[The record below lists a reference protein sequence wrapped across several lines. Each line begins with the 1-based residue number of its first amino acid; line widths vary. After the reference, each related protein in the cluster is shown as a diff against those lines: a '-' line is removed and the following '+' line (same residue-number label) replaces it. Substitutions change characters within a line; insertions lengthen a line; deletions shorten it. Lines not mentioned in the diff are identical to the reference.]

1 LTRRAKGFALAAS
14 EHVPIIRN
22 ETFTGDDAV
31 TDEANAPTL
40 DERAQASDYGFQA
53 DVARL
58 LELMTHS
65 VYSERDIFLRELI
78 SNSADACEKLRY
90 EALANEKLA
99 SEAGAPLVTIRLDK
113 TARSLSVTDNGV
125 GMTRDDL
132 IGALGT
138 IASSGTRAFLDKL
151 AAENASG
158 ENERSFIGQFGIG
171 FYSAFMVADKV
182 EVATRRAGSSEA
194 FLWSSDGKGSYQI
207 AAADPE
213 HAPRVGTR
221 VTLHLKSEAEEFLE
235 PYRIERIVRE
245 HSGAIAIPIDLV
257 EEAGKEPRRL
267 TDGVALWTKPKSEIT
282 KEEYTDFYRQLAGQ
296 FDEPALT
303 VHWRAEGRT
312 EYTVLAFVP
321 GSRPLDLFD
330 PERKGK
336 SKLYVRRVLISRD
349 FDLLPAWLRFV
360 RVVVDSA
367 DIPLNVSREM
377 VQQSPIIASI
387 GKAIAT
393 RILQEIGKLAES
405 DPEKFASLWENF
417 GAVLKEGLHED
428 PQRRDAIFEIARFA
442 TTALAE
448 KKRSLKDY
456 IANLRP
462 NQTAIYYITGDD
474 MKRLAASPQLE
485 GFRARGVEVL
495 LLDDPVDAFW
505 VTSATGFDGKPFKSA
520 TQGKADIDAIPLA
533 EGAEDLEAAD
543 KSPEASKFATFAK
556 ETLEEHVE
564 DVRLSSRLRESA
576 ACLVA
581 PDFGLDRQLS
591 RLLSG
596 RDGGPPVIKPVL
608 EINPR
613 HPVVAAL
620 AKKAESAERTEI
632 QDGCFMLLDLARI
645 ADGEQPVD
653 AAAFAKRIYALLDKG
668 APQTA

>member
-1 LTRRAKGFALAAS
+1 
-14 EHVPIIRN
+14 
-22 ETFTGDDAV
+22 V

-40 DERAQASDYGFQA
+40 DQRAQASNYGFQA

-90 EALANEKLA
+90 EALSNESLA
-99 SEAGAPLVTIRLDK
+99 AEAGAPLVTVALDK
-113 TARSLSVTDNGV
+113 TTHTLSVTDNGV
-125 GMTRDDL
+125 GMSRDDL
-132 IGALGT
+132 VDALGT
-138 IASSGTRAFLDKL
+138 IASSGTRAFLDRL
-151 AAENASG
+151 AAENASDDDD
-158 ENERSFIGQFGIG
+158 RRAFIGQFGVG
-171 FYSAFMVADKV
+171 FYSAFMVADKI
-182 EVATRRAGSSEA
+182 EVVTRRAGACEP
-194 FLWSSDGKGSYQI
+194 FHWTSDGKGSYQI
-207 AAADPE
+207 APANLE
-213 HAPRVGTR
+213 LAPKVGTK
-221 VTLHLKSEAEEFLE
+221 VTLHLKAEAEEFLE

-257 EEAGKEPRRL
+257 EAPGLEPRRL

-282 KEEYTDFYRQLAGQ
+282 NEEYLDFYRQFAGH

-330 PERKGK
+330 PARKGK

-377 VQQSPIIASI
+377 VQQSPMIASI
-387 GKAIAT
+387 GRAIAT
-393 RILQEIGKLAES
+393 RILQEIAKLAES
-405 DPEKFASLWENF
+405 DPEKFSRVWENF
-417 GAVLKEGLHED
+417 GAVLKEALHED

-442 TTALAE
+442 TTTVPE
-448 KKRSLKDY
+448 KKRTLKDY
-456 IANLRP
+456 VANMRP

-495 LLDDPVDAFW
+495 LLDDAVDAFW
-505 VTSATGFDGKPFKSA
+505 VTSAVGFDGKPFKSA
-520 TQGKADIDAIPLA
+520 TQGKADIEAIPLA
-533 EGAEDLEAAD
+533 EGAEKLDEVDA
-543 KSPEASKFATFAK
+543 SPEVAKLLAVIKAT
-556 ETLEEHVE
+556 LVDHVE
-564 DVRLSSRLRESA
+564 DVRLSMRLRESP

-581 PDFGLDRQLS
+581 ADFGLDRQLS

-596 RDGGPPVIKPVL
+596 RDGGPPIVKPVL

-613 HPVVAAL
+613 HAVIAAL
-620 AKKAESAERTEI
+620 AKKSEAAESKETE
-632 QDGCFMLLDLARI
+632 DGCFTLLDLARI
-645 ADGEQPVD
+645 ADGEPPVD
-653 AAAFAKRIYALLDKG
+653 AAAFAKRLYALLAKSAD
-668 APQTA
+668 

>member
-1 LTRRAKGFALAAS
+1 M
-14 EHVPIIRN
+14 
-22 ETFTGDDAV
+22 

-40 DERAQASDYGFQA
+40 DQRAQASNYGFQA

-90 EALANEKLA
+90 EALSNENLA
-99 SEAGAPLVTIRLDK
+99 AEASAPLVTVALDK
-113 TARSLSVTDNGV
+113 TARTLSVTDNGV
-125 GMTRDDL
+125 GMSRDDL
-132 IGALGT
+132 VAALGT

-151 AAENASG
+151 AAENASDD
-158 ENERSFIGQFGIG
+158 NRRAFIGQFGIG
-171 FYSAFMVADKV
+171 FYSAFMVADRI
-182 EVATRRAGSSEA
+182 EVATRRAGTSEP
-194 FLWSSDGKGSYQI
+194 FLWTSEGKGSYQI
-207 AAADPE
+207 APADPE
-213 HAPRVGTR
+213 LAPKVGTR
-221 VTLHLKSEAEEFLE
+221 VTLHLKNEAEEFLE

-245 HSGAIAIPIDLV
+245 HSGAIATPIDLV
-257 EEAGKEPRRL
+257 EAPGQEPRRL

-282 KEEYTDFYRQLAGQ
+282 NEEYVDFYRQFAGQ

-321 GSRPLDLFD
+321 ESRPLDLFD
-330 PERKGK
+330 PARKGK

-377 VQQSPIIASI
+377 VQQSPMIASI

-393 RILQEIGKLAES
+393 RILQEIAKLAES
-405 DPEKFASLWENF
+405 DPEKFSRVWENF

-442 TTALAE
+442 TTTVAE
-448 KKRSLKDY
+448 KKRTLKDY
-456 IANLRP
+456 VANMRP

-474 MKRLAASPQLE
+474 IKRLAASPQLE

-495 LLDDPVDAFW
+495 LLDEAVDAFW
-505 VTSATGFDGKPFKSA
+505 VTSAVGFDGKPFKSA
-520 TQGKADIDAIPLA
+520 TQGKADIEAIPLA
-533 EGAEDLEAAD
+533 EGAERFDEVDA
-543 KSPEASKFATFAK
+543 SPEIAKLMAIIK
-556 ETLEEHVE
+556 ETLEGHVE
-564 DVRLSSRLRESA
+564 DVRQSTRLRESA
-576 ACLVA
+576 SCLVA
-581 PDFGLDRQLS
+581 ADFGLDRQLS

-596 RDGGPPVIKPVL
+596 RDGGPPIVKPVL

-613 HPVVAAL
+613 HAVIAAL
-620 AKKAESAERTEI
+620 AKKAEAAESKETE
-632 QDGCFMLLDLARI
+632 DGCFMLLDLARI
-645 ADGEQPVD
+645 ADGEPPVD
-653 AAAFAKRIYALLDKG
+653 AAAFAKRLYALLAKG
-668 APQTA
+668 AD